1 MIYETEILFR
11 GKLAPIDKL
20 SPASNR
26 KIKMV
31 CPGCGKHYER
41 FAKVLFSTGNFL
53 CQECGLNNIHK
64 KTLEIGAKYNKLTVL
79 GDYSTGRSKVKC
91 DCGVVKDVDNWSLK
105 SGKTKSCGCVI
116 AEKLKE
122 YRKKNPGVQS
132 GENHP
137 NWKGGISGDRDRFMS
152 TNAYKEWRTEVFR
165 RDEYKCVCC
174 DVNSNTL
181 EAHHIL
187 PYASNE
193 DMRTDVSN
201 GVTMCRKHHSE
212 FHSTYGRAS
221 IGKEELEEFL
231 RGFKSK

>member
-11 GKLAPIDKL
+11 GKFAPISKL
-20 SPASNR
+20 SPTSNR

-31 CPGCGKHYER
+31 CPGCSKYYER

-53 CQECGLNNIHK
+53 CQECSLNNIHK

-79 GDYSTGRSKVKC
+79 GDYSVGRSKVKC
-91 DCGVVKDVDNWSLK
+91 DCGVIKDVDNWDLK

-116 AEKLKE
+116 SEKLKE

-137 NWKGGISGDRDRFMS
+137 NWKGGISGDRNRFMS
-152 TNAYKEWRTEVFR
+152 TNEYKEWRTEVFR

-174 DVNSNTL
+174 GVNSNTL

-193 DMRTDVSN
+193 DIRTDVSN
-201 GVTMCRKHHSE
+201 GVTMCRKHHAE
-212 FHSTYGRAS
+212 FHSIYGRAS
-221 IGKEELEEFL
+221 AGKEELEEFIK
-231 RGFKSK
+231 GFKSK